1 MSVALVSNLTF
12 PINGRDYGSEDR
24 LLAEQL
30 RSRGLE
36 VQLVLPETL
45 LPLSAPLNAGQ
56 LESQAKL
63 LMNVEAI
70 FCRNNYGGLLEKEYR
85 AALDAFYCGHEQRGK
100 VFNDLS
106 GKGDYRGKQHLLD
119 LFDAGYPVIPS
130 TVNVNDLDTRE
141 PFSTAA
147 TAGSL
152 FMVKSS
158 KRTSLLT
165 KCGRSF

>member
-1 MSVALVSNLTF
+1 MRKSHLGRSVSDSVSRFPPPAMPASRSGRRNRARSFLSAMSVALVSNLTF

-85 AALDAFYCGHEQRGK
+85 AALDAF
-100 VFNDLS
+100 
-106 GKGDYRGKQHLLD
+106 
-119 LFDAGYPVIPS
+119 
-130 TVNVNDLDTRE
+130 
-141 PFSTAA
+141 TAA
-147 TAGSL
+147 TNRG
-152 FMVKSS
+152 
-158 KRTSLLT
+158 
-165 KCGRSF
+165 GRCLMT